1 MSVTRALLRAR
12 HLTWQGPGR

>member
-1 MSVTRALLRAR
+1 MSVSRALLRAR